1 MSDTSRPNLPTTPMT
16 VDEFLA
22 WAEENPGRFELYD
35 GQIFAMAAERA
46 AHAVT
51 KYMVQKE
58 LERAVRKAAVPCRMM
73 PDGMTVRITKH
84 TAHEP
89 DALVYCGP
97 KVPDDHVEIPNP
109 TIVVEVLSPSTKH
122 VDATMKLDG
131 YFKVASVA
139 HYLIID
145 PKKPLLILHSRQPDG
160 KVLTQFLHEGL
171 LRLDPPGID
180 VEVGNFFSAD

>member
-1 MSDTSRPNLPTTPMT
+1 MSDTSQPNLPTTRMT

-22 WAEENPGRFELYD
+22 WAEENPGRYELYD

-46 AHAVT
+46 THVRV
-51 KYMVQKE
+51 KFKVQTE
-58 LERAVRKAAVPCRMM
+58 LARAISAGRVPCEMF
-73 PDGMTVRITKH
+73 PDGMNVRINED

-97 KVPDDHVEIPNP
+97 KVPDDDVEIPNP
-109 TIVVEVLSPSTKH
+109 TIIVEVLSPSTKH
-122 VDATMKLDG
+122 VDATMKLHG
-131 YFKVASVA
+131 YFKVASIA

-160 KVLTQFLHEGL
+160 TVLTRFLHEGP

-180 VEVGNFFSAD
+180 VEVGNFFPRT

>member
-1 MSDTSRPNLPTTPMT
+1 MT

-22 WAEENPGRFELYD
+22 WAEENPGRYELYD

-46 AHAVT
+46 THVRV
-51 KYMVQKE
+51 KFKVQTE
-58 LERAVRKAAVPCRMM
+58 LARAITVGRLPCEMF
-73 PDGMTVRITKH
+73 PDGMTVRINEH

-97 KVPDDHVEIPNP
+97 KVPDDDVEIPNP

-131 YFKVASVA
+131 YFKVASIST
-139 HYLIID
+139 YLIID
-145 PKKPLLILHSRQPDG
+145 PKNLLLILHSRQPDG
-160 KVLTQFLHEGL
+160 KVLTQFLHDGL
-171 LRLDPPGID
+171 LRLDPPGIEVD
-180 VEVGNFFSAD
+180 VGNFFLRN

>member
-1 MSDTSRPNLPTTPMT
+1 MSDTSQPNLPTTPMT

-22 WAEENPGRFELYD
+22 WAEENPGRYELYD
-35 GQIFAMAAERA
+35 GQIYAMAAERA

-51 KYMVQKE
+51 KYAVQKE
-58 LERAVRKAAVPCRMM
+58 LERAIGQSRVPCRMM
-73 PDGMTVRITKH
+73 PDGMTVRISKF

-97 KVPDDHVEIPNP
+97 KAPDDDVEIPNP
-109 TIVVEVLSPSTKH
+109 SIVVEVLSPSTKH

-145 PKKPLLILHSRQPDG
+145 PKKPLLILHSRQQDG
-160 KVLTQFLHEGL
+160 KVLTQFLHEGQ
-171 LRLDPPGID
+171 LRLEPPGIEI
-180 VEVGNFFSAD
+180 EVGNFFPTD

>member
-1 MSDTSRPNLPTTPMT
+1 MSDTSQPNVPTTPMT

-22 WAEENPGRFELYD
+22 WAEENPGRYELYE
-35 GQIFAMAAERA
+35 GQVFAMAAERA

-51 KYMVQKE
+51 KYAVQKE
-58 LERAVRKAAVPCRMM
+58 LERAVRKAKIPCRMM
-73 PDGMTVRITKH
+73 PDGMTVRITKY

-97 KVPDDHVEIPNP
+97 KARNNDVEIPNP

-131 YFKVASVA
+131 YFKVASIA

-145 PKKPLLILHSRQPDG
+145 PNKPLLILHSRQPDG
-160 KVLTQFLHEGL
+160 TVLTQFFHEGL
-171 LRLDPPGID
+171 LRLDPPGLEID
-180 VEVGNFFSAD
+180 VGNVFPKD